1 MANFGI
7 RLSCL
12 RQEHHMSQ
20 QELAN
25 ELGISRSAVGMYE
38 QGKREPDF
46 EVLDQIADLFDVDLS
61 YLLGKSNVRG
71 AYPRHRQSDEALFT
85 SDERNIIYAYRG
97 APDEVKRLILY
108 ALRLQS

>member
-1 MANFGI
+1 MTFAT

-46 EVLDQIADLFDVDLS
+46 EVLDKIADLFDVDLS
-61 YLLGKSNVRG
+61 YLLGHSNTRG
-71 AYPRHRQSDEALFT
+71 AYPRHQHKNEDAFT
-85 SDERNIIYAYRG
+85 LDERNIIYAYRS
-97 APDEVKRLILY
+97 APDDVKRLILF
-108 ALRLQS
+108 ALKLS